1 MSTKKLLLAI
11 TIMLFSLSFS
21 SCDDKQ
27 GDALPQPVELKK
39 HDLSGGEGPIE
50 DDIDPEKLKDDG
62 NN

>member
-1 MSTKKLLLAI
+1 MSTKKTLLAI

-39 HDLSGGEGPIE
+39 QDATVVAGPIE
-50 DDIDPEKLKDDG
+50 DDRDPEKLKDNG